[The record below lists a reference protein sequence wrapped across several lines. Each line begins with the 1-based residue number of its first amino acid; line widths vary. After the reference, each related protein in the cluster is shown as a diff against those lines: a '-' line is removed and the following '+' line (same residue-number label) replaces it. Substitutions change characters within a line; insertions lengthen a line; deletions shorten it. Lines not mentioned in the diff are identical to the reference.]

1 MLTIL
6 MVLSTTLIV
15 PSDEVEAAEV
25 VITDA
30 VRVVDGGP
38 MNERMVSMAAD
49 SEGNIHFV
57 WSRNTQH
64 LFYTMLDPRAD
75 TDGDGQAD
83 PLIDATQISNPG
95 IHRAWHPD
103 IAIDSQDRVHVT
115 WTDKSSQHAIKYTV
129 LDPSL
134 HPQDGTAADER

>member
-1 MLTIL
+1 MTYRLKSNSLMLTIL

-64 LFYTMLDPRAD
+64 LFYTMLDPRPD

-83 PLIDATQISNPG
+83 PLIDATQISTPG
-95 IHRAWHPD
+95 IHRAWH
-103 IAIDSQDRVHVT
+103 
-115 WTDKSSQHAIKYTV
+115 
-129 LDPSL
+129 
-134 HPQDGTAADER
+134 